1 MITDVIFQAMPEKEN
16 LRVAAYCRVSS
27 HHEEQLSSLVAQQE
41 YYNAYIF
48 EHSKWTNAGV
58 FYDIGSGLISVR
70 RKGFQSMMTA
80 CREGKLD
87 LILVKSISRFAR
99 NTLDLLMATRELNSL
114 GVDVWFESN
123 QIRLNDMKS
132 EMVLSVLAAVYQNE
146 SLNHSEN
153 IKWGIHRCFET
164 GSNSFA
170 GRRCFGYSTG
180 PEGILVVKEEEA
192 WVVEMIFN
200 LYLSGKSL
208 RTISGELWLREIH
221 SPRGHRKWGIET
233 ISKLLSNEKYTGNV
247 ILQKTVVQDYLEGK
261 QVKNQG
267 QEQMYLVSNCHQPI
281 ITQKIFDRVQ
291 QEKAKR
297 GKK

>member
-1 MITDVIFQAMPEKEN
+1 MEVIFQAMPEKEN

-41 YYNAYIF
+41 YYDAYIS
-48 EHSKWTNAGV
+48 EHPKWTNAGI
-58 FYDIGSGLISVR
+58 FYDIGSGLISSR
-70 RKGFQSMMTA
+70 RKGFQNMMTS
-80 CREGKLD
+80 CRLGKVD

-99 NTLDLLMATRELNSL
+99 NTVDLLEATRELSGL

-123 QIRLNDMKS
+123 QIRLKDTKS
-132 EMVLSVLAAVYQNE
+132 EMILSVVAAFYQNE
-146 SLNHSEN
+146 SQNHSEN

-164 GSNSFA
+164 GSSSFT
-170 GRRCFGYSTG
+170 GRRCFGYS
-180 PEGILVVKEEEA
+180 PGIDGVLVIKEDEA
-192 WVVEMIFN
+192 RMVEMIFD

-208 RTISGELWLREIH
+208 RAISGELWLREIH

-233 ISKLLSNEKYTGNV
+233 ISKLLSNEKYTGSV
-247 ILQKTVVQDYLEGK
+247 LLQKTVVKDYLIGK
-261 QVKNQG
+261 QIKNQG
-267 QEQMYLVSNCHQPI
+267 HEQMYLVSNCHQPI
-281 ITQKIFDRVQ
+281 ISQEIFAWVQ

>member
-1 MITDVIFQAMPEKEN
+1 MITDVIFQPMPEKEN

-41 YYNAYIF
+41 YYNAYIL
-48 EHSKWTNAGV
+48 EHTKWKNAGI
-58 FYDIGSGLISVR
+58 FYDIRSGLISAR

-80 CREGKLD
+80 CREGKVD

-99 NTLDLLMATRELNSL
+99 NTLDLLVATRELNSL

-123 QIRLNDMKS
+123 QIKLKELKS
-132 EMVLSVLAAVYQNE
+132 EIILSVLAAGYQNE

-164 GSNSFA
+164 GSNSFT
-170 GRRCFGYSTG
+170 GRRCYGYSTG

-192 WVVEMIFN
+192 WVVEMIFS

-208 RTISGELWLREIH
+208 RAISGELWLREIS

-247 ILQKTVVQDYLEGK
+247 LLQKTFVRDFLKGTQEKNMGQCDQYLILG
-261 QVKNQG
+261 
-267 QEQMYLVSNCHQPI
+267 CHQSI
-281 ITQKIFDRVQ
+281 IMQELFDMVQ
-291 QEKAKR
+291 IAKSNR

>member
-1 MITDVIFQAMPEKEN
+1 
-16 LRVAAYCRVSS
+16 
-27 HHEEQLSSLVAQQE
+27 
-41 YYNAYIF
+41 
-48 EHSKWTNAGV
+48 
-58 FYDIGSGLISVR
+58 
-70 RKGFQSMMTA
+70 MMTA
-80 CREGKLD
+80 CREGKVD

-99 NTLDLLMATRELNSL
+99 NTLDLLVATRELNSL

-123 QIRLNDMKS
+123 QIRLKDMKS

-153 IKWGIHRCFET
+153 IRWGIHRCFET
-164 GSNSFA
+164 GSNRFT
-170 GRRCFGYSTG
+170 GRRCFGYTTG
-180 PEGILVVKEEEA
+180 PDGVLVIKEEEA
-192 WVVEMIFN
+192 RVVEMIFD

-208 RTISGELWLREIH
+208 RAISGELWLREIS

-247 ILQKTVVQDYLEGK
+247 ILQKTVVKDFLIGK

-267 QEQMYLVSNCHQPI
+267 QEQMYLISNCHQPI
-281 ITQKIFDRVQ
+281 ISQEIFDLVQ
-291 QEKAKR
+291 QEKARR

>member
-1 MITDVIFQAMPEKEN
+1 MPEKEN

-41 YYNAYIF
+41 YYDAYIS
-48 EHSKWTNAGV
+48 EHPKWINAGI
-58 FYDIGSGLISVR
+58 FSDTGSGLISSR
-70 RKGFQSMMTA
+70 RIGFQSMMTA
-80 CREGKLD
+80 CRQGKVD
-87 LILVKSISRFAR
+87 LILVKSIGRFAR
-99 NTLDLLMATRELNSL
+99 NTVDLLEATRELSGL

-123 QIRLNDMKS
+123 QIRLGDSKS
-132 EMVLSVLAAVYQNE
+132 EMILSVVAAFYQNE

-164 GSNSFA
+164 GSSSFT
-170 GRRCFGYSTG
+170 GRRCFGYITG
-180 PEGILVVKEEEA
+180 LNGVLVIEEEEA
-192 WVVEMIFN
+192 RVVEMIFD

-208 RTISGELWLREIH
+208 RTISGELWLREIP

-247 ILQKTVVQDYLEGK
+247 ILQKTVVKDYLIGK

-267 QEQMYLVSNCHQPI
+267 YEQMYLVSNCHEPI
-281 ITQKIFDRVQ
+281 ISQEIFDWVQ